1 MILLVLLFFGGFVAG
16 QDRPCGYTTVPQSRV
31 IGGEDA
37 IPGAWPWQI
46 ALLRYGRFIC
56 GGSLISANWVVTAA
70 HCVSGDQ
77 DASSYQVVVGD
88 HNRNV
93 NEGTEQ
99 KIAARRIFGHPS
111 YNRPSR
117 LNNDIALIQLMSN
130 VSLSNRVNPICLPNN
145 DSDILT
151 GSKCFITGWGKIE
164 HPGSS
169 HHTLQ
174 QAMMPPI
181 DQAECRRK
189 IQATGGIVTLTPQ
202 MLCAGVKNTIL
213 SGCHGDSGGPYV
225 CLNADQKTYTLHGA
239 VSWGSPTCNSS
250 QLYTVFARVTQFLPW
265 IKQHK
270 EHGDGEGGSSPP
282 PPRTPPIPATVATP
296 PLPVTTPAGSTG
308 WSCGFEDSS
317 ICNFT
322 QEKSDT
328 FDWRQNKGSTTSSN
342 TGPSSGHGGSGYY
355 MYIETSSPR
364 QYGDYATLV
373 SPVQKF
379 SKIMCLT
386 FYYHMYGSAIG
397 NLTVSIDGQVKFF
410 EAGNQGTQWVEAKI
424 NVDVC
429 GDHPVIFTATRGR
442 TYTGDIAI
450 DDISLKQGSC
460 TLGTTP
466 PQFPKVFKCSFDNST
481 CGLKQSRNDT
491 FDWTQHKGRT
501 LSSSTGPSSDHS
513 SGNGYYMY
521 IEASSPRVQGDY
533 AVLSSPA
540 LLSTGN
546 TCITFYYHMYGS
558 GMGNLTVNVN
568 GRVLFRKS
576 GNQGDRWI
584 VAKFDNYIVGMYKVV
599 FIATRGSNF
608 KSDIAID
615 DVIVRPGSCFSV
627 PVSSTAPPVVTA
639 SPAPVSNVIKC
650 SFSTNS
656 SCGFTQS
663 RNDKFDWI
671 RHRGITT
678 SSSTGPSSD
687 HTGGNGYYMYI
698 EASSPRVQG
707 DYAVLSSPALL
718 STGNTCIT
726 FYYHMYGSGMGN
738 LTVNVNG
745 RVLFRKSGNQG
756 DRWIVAKLDNY
767 IVGVYKVVFN
777 ATRGSNFQSDIAIDD
792 VIVRPGSCLS
802 GTTPPQLPKV
812 FKCSFDNSACGLK
825 QSRNDTF
832 DWTRHKGRTLSSST
846 GPSSDHSSGNGY
858 YMYIEASSPRV
869 QGDYAVLSS
878 PALLSTGNTCIT
890 FYYHMYGSGMGNLTV
905 NVNGRV
911 LFRKSGNQGD
921 RWIVAKF
928 DNYIVG
934 VYKVVFNATRG
945 SNFQSDI
952 AIDDVI
958 VRPGSCLSVPVS
970 STAPPVVTASPAPVS
985 NVIKCSFSTNSSCG
999 FTQSRND
1006 KFDWTRHRGIT
1017 TSSSTGPSSD
1027 HTGGNGYYMYIETS
1041 SPRKQGDYAE
1051 LLSPAVRF
1059 GGQTCLQFFY
1069 HMYGATIGGLLVF
1082 VDKKNLFSKI
1092 GNQGNKWL
1100 DARINISKYG
1110 VYKVSFV
1117 GVRGSSFTGDIA
1129 IDDISL
1135 RPGPCLPGPPT
1146 VQPCI
1151 PPLPA
1156 SCGLRPHT
1164 RIVGGT
1170 VATPGS
1176 WPWQTMLRSL
1186 SGFQFC
1192 GGTLVSDEYVIT
1204 AAHCIG
1210 SNPFQIRLGAHK
1222 RTTSVTGYEQD
1233 FNVSKVI
1240 THPLYQFP
1248 QRFSHDI
1255 AIVKLSKPAQLNR
1268 RVHPACL
1275 PLVVPA
1281 PVNGERCWITGWGRT
1296 SAGGPSPDVLLQASV
1311 PIVSR
1316 PRCDKAYPNQIHDSM
1331 ICAGLD
1337 QGGIDSCQGDSGGP
1351 MVCETGGRYYL
1362 HGVTSWGH
1370 GCALP
1375 NKFGVYAKV
1384 TYRYLLD
1391 WIMSEIAKK

>member
-88 HNRNV
+88 HNRNI

-117 LNNDIALIQLMSN
+117 FNNDIALIQLMSS
-130 VSLSNRVNPICLPNN
+130 VSLSKRVNPICLPNN

-328 FDWRQNKGSTTSSN
+328 FDWRQNKGSTSSSN

-355 MYIETSSPR
+355 MYIETSYPR
-364 QYGDYATLV
+364 QYGDYATLI

-397 NLTVSIDGQVKFF
+397 NLTVSIDGEVKFF
-410 EAGNQGTQWVEAKI
+410 KAGNQGNQWVEAKI
-424 NVDVC
+424 NIDVC
-429 GDHPVIFTATRGR
+429 GDHPVIFTATRGK

-466 PQFPKVFKCSFDNST
+466 PQLPKVLKCSFDNST

-491 FDWTQHKGRT
+491 FDWTRHRGPT
-501 LSSSTGPSSDHS
+501 PSSFTGPSSDHS

-521 IEASSPRVQGDY
+521 IEASSPRRQGDY

-558 GMGNLTVNVN
+558 AMGKLTVNVN

-584 VAKFDNYIVGMYKVV
+584 LAEFDNYIVGVYKVV
-599 FIATRGSNF
+599 FNATRGSSF
-608 KSDIAID
+608 QSDIAID
-615 DVIVRPGSCFSV
+615 DVIVRPGSCFSGTTPPQLPKVFKCSFDNSTCGLKQSRNDTFDWTRHRGPTPSSFTGPSSDHSSGNGYYMYIEASSPRRQGDYAVLSSPALLSTGNTCITFYYHMYGSAMGKLTVNVNGRVLFRKSGNQGDRWILAEFDNYIVGVYKVVFNATRGSSFQSDIAIDDVIVRPGSCLSGTTPPQLPKVLKCSFDNSTCGLKQSRNDTFDWTRHRGPTPSSFTGPSSDHSSGNGYYMYIEASSPRRQGDYAVLSSPALLSTGNTCITFYYHMYGSAMGKLTVNVNGRVLFRKSGNQGDRWILAEFDNYIVGVYKVVFNATRGSSFQSDIAIDDVIVRPGSCLSV
-627 PVSSTAPPVVTA
+627 PASSTAPPVVTA

-663 RNDKFDWI
+663 RND
-671 RHRGITT
+671 T
-678 SSSTGPSSD
+678 
-687 HTGGNGYYMYI
+687 
-698 EASSPRVQG
+698 
-707 DYAVLSSPALL
+707 
-718 STGNTCIT
+718 
-726 FYYHMYGSGMGN
+726 
-738 LTVNVNG
+738 
-745 RVLFRKSGNQG
+745 
-756 DRWIVAKLDNY
+756 
-767 IVGVYKVVFN
+767 
-777 ATRGSNFQSDIAIDD
+777 
-792 VIVRPGSCLS
+792 
-802 GTTPPQLPKV
+802 
-812 FKCSFDNSACGLK
+812 
-825 QSRNDTF
+825 
-832 DWTRHKGRTLSSST
+832 
-846 GPSSDHSSGNGY
+846 
-858 YMYIEASSPRV
+858 
-869 QGDYAVLSS
+869 
-878 PALLSTGNTCIT
+878 
-890 FYYHMYGSGMGNLTV
+890 
-905 NVNGRV
+905 
-911 LFRKSGNQGD
+911 
-921 RWIVAKF
+921 
-928 DNYIVG
+928 
-934 VYKVVFNATRG
+934 
-945 SNFQSDI
+945 
-952 AIDDVI
+952 
-958 VRPGSCLSVPVS
+958 
-970 STAPPVVTASPAPVS
+970 
-985 NVIKCSFSTNSSCG
+985 
-999 FTQSRND
+999 
-1006 KFDWTRHRGIT
+1006 FDWTRHRGIT